1 MRRLTTL
8 MRALRASSGRS
19 SIIGAIVAAGDLR
32 ERRNAVDYVQEGE
45 SEG

>member
-8 MRALRASSGRS
+8 IRVLRASSGRS
-19 SIIGAIVAAGDLR
+19 SIIGAIIAAGDLK
-32 ERRNAVDYVQEGE
+32 EGKNIVDYIREGE